1 MRYCAFVVVAVC
13 LAGLVTVQRALGQ
26 TVAYYRFEEGTA
38 GQEATASGGV
48 LDSSGNG
55 LNGTGVNGPVY
66 SSNVPVSTVPAT
78 GAPDKLSM
86 QFNGNEQTVFIPDN
100 PDFILTHSLTVEA
113 YINVAAVPNAS
124 GDIFFRGDNRGGLDT
139 YGLNVFPGT
148 APILEFYFYSPSND
162 LVTLR
167 TTLPGYNQWEYVAG
181 VLNDA
186 TNTMSVYVNGNL
198 ENTLTTTER
207 PNGALDPT
215 QDPGEAIGGQQSFA
229 YGNIASF
236 DGLIDEVRISN
247 GALTPNQFLDAVP
260 EPASVSLLAIG
271 AMGLLGR
278 RRRA

>member
-1 MRYCAFVVVAVC
+1 MRNFVLLVVAVC
-13 LAGLVTVQRALGQ
+13 LTGLAMVRRAPGS

-38 GQEATASGGV
+38 GTAATASGGV
-48 LDSSGNG
+48 IDSSGNG
-55 LNGTGVNGPVY
+55 LNGTGVNSPLY

-78 GAPDKLSM
+78 GATDNLSM
-86 QFNGNEQTVFIPDN
+86 QFNGDEQTVFIPDN
-100 PDFILTHSLTVEA
+100 PDFVLTQSLTVEA
-113 YINVAAVPNAS
+113 YINVAAVPNQS
-124 GDIFFRGDNRGGLDT
+124 GNIFFRGDNRDGLDT
-139 YGLNVFPGT
+139 YGLNVFPGV
-148 APILEFYFYSPSND
+148 APILEFYFYTASNN

-167 TTLPGYNQWEYVAG
+167 TTLPGFNQWEYVAG

-186 TNTMSVYVNGNL
+186 TNTMSVYVNGSL

-215 QDPGEAIGGQQSFA
+215 QDPGEAIGGQQSSA

-247 GALTPNQFLDAVP
+247 TALTPNQFLDAVP
-260 EPASVSLLAIG
+260 EPASASLLGIGAIG
-271 AMGLLGR
+271 LLAR